1 MIKSLIDR
9 LPDDAAALQLLGM
22 FDKLLRKYARLLGT
36 EDAYE
41 ELRLFFFVL
50 LDKLKS
56 KELCSDS
63 DGLKTFK

>member
-41 ELRLFFFVL
+41 ELRLFFF
-50 LDKLKS
+50 
-56 KELCSDS
+56 DS
-63 DGLKTFK
+63 NFAPLEIPTF